1 MFIDRKQEL
10 QVLSQEYRK
19 KQASFTVIYGRRR
32 VGKTALISEFI
43 KDKPS
48 IFYYATEASLEYQL
62 KQFSTQVLDFLGK
75 DYLSSH
81 SFDSFEQAFLFLTD
95 HIGRKKIVL
104 VIDEYHRLTQLDKS
118 FSGLIQKTW
127 DTAFKNN
134 RIHLILCGSV
144 ISIIHKELLS
154 YESPLYGRRTSNIHL
169 KPLKFKHIN
178 KFVQGVSKLDQ
189 MNIYAS
195 FGTVPKYLELYN
207 SKLPFWT
214 NVATQILDKN
224 SYLYPEVKFLLK
236 DEISQ
241 PVTYFTILETISRGE
256 TKIGK
261 IAGKLGVPASYL
273 SRYMQRL
280 NALDIVEK
288 EVPVTENW
296 PEKSKFGQYRI
307 KDNFIKFWMHYVF
320 MNQSYLEIGNVDY
333 VLNRVK
339 KSFNQAFVSFAFEQ
353 YARELI
359 LDKPQKYLGFTP
371 EKIGRWW
378 NNYEEIDLVAIG
390 SKNVAYIECKWQS
403 RRIDY
408 SVYADL
414 VRKSELVQT
423 EPGLDKTYVIFSKSG
438 FVKGIRNLSG
448 RFHSY

>member
-1 MFIDRKQEL
+1 MFVNREKEL
-10 QVLSQEYRK
+10 QVLNQEYRK
-19 KQASFTVIYGRRR
+19 KSASFTVIYGRRR
-32 VGKTALISEFI
+32 VGKTTLISNYI
-43 KDKPS
+43 KGKS
-48 IFYYATEASLEYQL
+48 SLFYYATEASLDTQL
-62 KQFSTQVLDFLGK
+62 KQFSALVMDFLGK
-75 DYLSSH
+75 DYLTSH
-81 SFDSFEQAFLFLTD
+81 AFDSFEQAFLFLAD
-95 HIGRKKIVL
+95 HIKLKKLVV
-104 VIDEYHRLTQLDKS
+104 VIDEYHKLVKLDKS
-118 FSGLIQKTW
+118 FSGLIQKVW
-127 DTAFKNN
+127 DTALINS

-144 ISIIHKELLS
+144 MSIMHKELLS
-154 YESPLYGRRTSNIHL
+154 YQSPLYGRRTSNIHL
-169 KPLKFKHIN
+169 KPLKFKHIS
-178 KFVQGVSKLDQ
+178 KFVQGISKMDQ

-195 FGTVPKYLELYN
+195 FGTVPKYLELYD
-207 SKLPFWT
+207 SKQSFWS
-214 NVATQILDKN
+214 NIKTQILDKN
-224 SYLYPEVKFLLK
+224 AYLYPEVKFLLK

-296 PEKSKFGQYRI
+296 PEKSKYGQYRI
-307 KDNFIKFWMHYVF
+307 KDNFIKFWLHYVF

-333 VLNRVK
+333 ILNRIK

-353 YARELI
+353 YTKELI
-359 LDKPQKYLGFTP
+359 LDNPNRYLGFIP

-390 SKNVAYIECKWQS
+390 EDRMAFIECKWQN
-403 RRIDY
+403 RKIDY

-414 VRKSELVQT
+414 VRKSELVRVET
-423 EPGLDKTYVIFSKSG
+423 DAKKTYVLFSKSG
-438 FVKGIRNLSG
+438 FVKGIKNLNG
-448 RFHSY
+448 RFYSY

>member
-1 MFIDRKQEL
+1 
-10 QVLSQEYRK
+10 
-19 KQASFTVIYGRRR
+19 
-32 VGKTALISEFI
+32 
-43 KDKPS
+43 
-48 IFYYATEASLEYQL
+48 
-62 KQFSTQVLDFLGK
+62 
-75 DYLSSH
+75 
-81 SFDSFEQAFLFLTD
+81 
-95 HIGRKKIVL
+95 
-104 VIDEYHRLTQLDKS
+104 
-118 FSGLIQKTW
+118 
-127 DTAFKNN
+127 
-134 RIHLILCGSV
+134 
-144 ISIIHKELLS
+144 
-154 YESPLYGRRTSNIHL
+154 
-169 KPLKFKHIN
+169 
-178 KFVQGVSKLDQ
+178 VQGVSKLDQ

-195 FGTVPKYLELYN
+195 FGTVPKYLELYD

-288 EVPVTENW
+288 EVPVTEKW

-307 KDNFIKFWMHYVF
+307 KDNFIKFWLHYVF

-339 KSFNQAFVSFAFEQ
+339 KTFNQAFVSFAFEQ

-359 LDKPQKYLGFTP
+359 LDKPLKFLGFTP

-390 SKNVAYIECKWQS
+390 ATDVAYIECKWQS

-414 VRKSELVQT
+414 VRKSDMVQA
-423 EPGLDKTYVIFSKSG
+423 EPGLNKRYVIFSKSG
-438 FVKGIRNLSG
+438 FVKGIKNLDG